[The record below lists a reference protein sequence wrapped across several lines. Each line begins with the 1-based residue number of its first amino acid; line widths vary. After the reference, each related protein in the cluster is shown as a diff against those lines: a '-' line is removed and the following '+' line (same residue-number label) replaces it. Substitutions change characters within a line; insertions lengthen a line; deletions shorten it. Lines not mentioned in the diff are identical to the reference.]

1 MDGLAEA
8 IFTVKSIQLNSV
20 ISICALLCVQHWG
33 ERDHIWPGTS
43 CWDRKRK
50 IQRRMVHHGG
60 ETNHEGNRNM
70 GEKVRARKGVLE
82 TCPVSENNVRQE
94 KKSTGL
100 IERKNNQ
107 HTEYI

>member
-1 MDGLAEA
+1 MLGQEKEDTEKNGAP
-8 IFTVKSIQLNSV
+8 
-20 ISICALLCVQHWG
+20 
-33 ERDHIWPGTS
+33 R
-43 CWDRKRK
+43 
-50 IQRRMVHHGG
+50 G